1 MGCETRKKINIR
13 KLMSELEKKL
23 VQLNS
28 TFARRVNKGGEERGG
43 GGERQKLSGLKVTR
57 RTTVLLIKSILLAV
71 YDIITSELQRY
82 ARVVTEELV

>member
-28 TFARRVNKGGEERGG
+28 TFARRVNKGGEERGVG
-43 GGERQKLSGLKVTR
+43 RAPEVIGA
-57 RTTVLLIKSILLAV
+57 KSN
-71 YDIITSELQRY
+71 
-82 ARVVTEELV
+82 